1 MTKTQRNKALNV
13 AAEQI
18 NKFLEYSEM
27 AEVEGVVQDYWEES
41 TAEANHELRG
51 MMKVLQA
58 LGITEFDA
66 HMAAVE
72 LRKSEEEAA

>member
-27 AEVEGVVQDYWEES
+27 AAVDGVVQDYWEDA
-41 TAEANHELRG
+41 TAEAGIELRG
-51 MMKVLQA
+51 MMKVLQS

-72 LRKSEEEAA
+72 LRKSDEAAA